1 MKQIIYKLLE
11 GIFKNGIKTKIS
23 GISLKLPFRFYRYY
37 ESDYEIENV
46 SFFKKHVK
54 QKDTVIDIGAQIGLM
69 TKLFADLVGKNG
81 KVYSFEPTPKTFS
94 VLKETIKIN
103 DIEKIV
109 FPIQQAVSDKK
120 GTAIFNISDVDIDAA
135 NSLSNSARNHATSG
149 IEVNITSV
157 DEFVKDMSISK
168 INFLKIDAEGAEY
181 YVLLGAENTIEK
193 HKPILNL
200 ALHPM
205 ALIDFNSSLS
215 LIFDFIKN
223 KKYKIIYRSDEMS
236 ESVFINKRDLFD
248 VQLIPITN

>member
-11 GIFKNGIKTKIS
+11 GFFKNGIKTEIS

-46 SFFKKHVK
+46 TFFKKNVK

-69 TKLFADLVGKNG
+69 TKLFADLVGEHG

-94 VLKETIKIN
+94 VLKDTIKIN

-109 FPIQQAVSDKK
+109 SPIQQAVSDKK
-120 GTAIFNISDVDIDAA
+120 GTAIFNVSDVDIDAA
-135 NSLSNSARNHATSG
+135 NSLSNSTRNHATSG

-181 YVLLGAENTIEK
+181 YVLLGAKNTIEK
-193 HKPILNL
+193 HKPIINL
-200 ALHPM
+200 ALHPL
-205 ALIDFNSSLS
+205 ALTDFNSSLQG
-215 LIFDFIKN
+215 IYDFVKN
-223 KKYKIIYRSDEMS
+223 ENYKIIYKSNSIDEKDF
-236 ESVFINKRDLFD
+236 VNHKNLFD